1 MVKQLRLQ
9 QHRFVPAG
17 DITWIDVLNVPIV
30 MDSAYA
36 RVAFCLRCIYLL

>member
-9 QHRFVPAG
+9 QHGFVPG
-17 DITWIDVLNVPIV
+17 DPVNVPIV

-36 RVAFCLRCIYLL
+36 PVAFCLQCMYLL